1 MVQIQ
6 CNHITSS
13 GYGRTSISCKID
25 TEKETYELNF
35 YKKWMGM
42 NQEQTFTIC
51 GKTIYIDY
59 IKDPFTFHAYLC
71 YKPTSN
77 DPHQIT
83 YMSAIIEII
92 SFPRLRECVVG
103 TREHEKYCMS
113 NSSDEFNVNG
123 IILVEVCHD
132 VEESSL
138 EVDLVKNINGCSLKI
153 NEQNDDA
160 K

>member
-1 MVQIQ
+1 MVLIQ
-6 CNHITSS
+6 CDHVTSS
-13 GYGRTSISCKID
+13 CCGRTTILCKID
-25 TEKETYELNF
+25 TEKETYELTF
-35 YKKWMGM
+35 YKNWIGM
-42 NQEQTFTIC
+42 KQDRTFTIC
-51 GKTIYIDY
+51 GRTIYIDY

-71 YKPTSN
+71 YKPT
-77 DPHQIT
+77 DHHQII

-113 NSSDEFNVNG
+113 DSPDEFNVNG

-132 VEESSL
+132 VVETSL
-138 EVDLVKNINGCSLKI
+138 EVELVKNINGCSLKI
-153 NEQNDDA
+153 NEQNGDA